1 MCTWNLL
8 NNIYNFLELRQEG
21 VIIEWNLHL
30 TCIIR
35 FTIGHSDFLSSCF
48 NSSLYSH
55 AVNVGVSFV
64 KTAIFSGGTPE
75 LKLPFRGRGG
85 HPVRPAFDSTRWPSD
100 AIPQRRV
107 KPIRAGS
114 AAVCVVAWIRTQR
127 AVHLGSVS
135 KWNCHYSA
143 DILALRILSRHSM
156 TFSDVWA
163 RMTPV
168 SLTLL
173 KTHQTWKQRHFCR
186 RPW

>member
-1 MCTWNLL
+1 M
-8 NNIYNFLELRQEG
+8 
-21 VIIEWNLHL
+21 
-30 TCIIR
+30 
-35 FTIGHSDFLSSCF
+35 
-48 NSSLYSH
+48 
-55 AVNVGVSFV
+55 
-64 KTAIFSGGTPE
+64 IFSLLVSTQVCSPTQWMLAFPLLKQQFLVRGTPE

-100 AIPQRRV
+100 AIPQRRDQ
-107 KPIRAGS
+107 PIRAGS

-143 DILALRILSRHSM
+143 DILALRILPRHSM

>member
-1 MCTWNLL
+1 M
-8 NNIYNFLELRQEG
+8 
-21 VIIEWNLHL
+21 
-30 TCIIR
+30 
-35 FTIGHSDFLSSCF
+35 
-48 NSSLYSH
+48 
-55 AVNVGVSFV
+55 
-64 KTAIFSGGTPE
+64 IFSLLVSTQVCIPTQWMLAFPLLKQQFLVGGRRNWNYPS
-75 LKLPFRGRGG
+75 GG
-85 HPVRPAFDSTRWPSD
+85 VRPAFDSTRWPSD

-107 KPIRAGS
+107 QPIRAGS